1 MVTRCFFTLLA
12 AVLVSLTL
20 SFGFPTASNANVSAA
35 YEFSSLSAAY
45 TEISGG
51 TVHGTS
57 SNDEDSFNAI
67 DLGFTFN
74 FDGVDYTQISIQ
86 SNGFIAM
93 GAAVSNSHN
102 PLITGSSNNVIAALG
117 CDLQGNGVDSE
128 LQSLT
133 EGTAPDRVF
142 TVQWKKYKRYGAS
155 YSADNLNFQIKLYE
169 SSNRM
174 KIVYGG
180 FTVTNVATPPTAEVG
195 LRGAAATDFNNRMTD
210 VTHVWADSLSGTTN
224 ASAMSLT
231 DTIYP
236 ASGLVYIWTIFKGVA
251 IDPPQLSK
259 TGCKGSDTVYN
270 LKVWNYTGAV
280 GRFNLNYAG
289 AWPSSGPA
297 ATGDIPHNGSETV
310 SVTVRIPRAAN
321 SGDSDVLTVTA
332 TDLSSTYT
340 DMATATTIAGLARG
354 YTDRA
359 NVPAGREARNPSVV
373 YWDGKLFKIGGYNGA
388 ARAWVDIYDIAANT
402 WTSGADMPGARY
414 WMDCEAIAGKIYC
427 AGGYLSSGQST
438 LYIYDIAG
446 DVWTTG
452 AAMPAARYNYASAAL
467 AGKYHVIGGY
477 TGSYESTMLVYDP
490 VANTWDS
497 TRASMG
503 TARRFFVAGA
513 MGGKIYAAG
522 GYNGSY
528 LSSAEVYDPTANAW
542 TPVAGMPQTWCSAGD
557 AVVDDRFLVV
567 LGGASTSTASASAYA
582 QYYDA
587 TSDRWATLPDMNHWL
602 YGTEAAGYGSE
613 VWIASGRMYEGGG
626 FSYSPYT
633 THMDQCVLDSP
644 VQKGGFHVIQNREG
658 GGAVIYLE

>member
-1 MVTRCFFTLLA
+1 
-12 AVLVSLTL
+12 
-20 SFGFPTASNANVSAA
+20 
-35 YEFSSLSAAY
+35 
-45 TEISGG
+45 
-51 TVHGTS
+51 
-57 SNDEDSFNAI
+57 
-67 DLGFTFN
+67 
-74 FDGVDYTQISIQ
+74 
-86 SNGFIAM
+86 
-93 GAAVSNSHN
+93 
-102 PLITGSSNNVIAALG
+102 
-117 CDLQGNGVDSE
+117 
-128 LQSLT
+128 
-133 EGTAPDRVF
+133 
-142 TVQWKKYKRYGAS
+142 
-155 YSADNLNFQIKLYE
+155 
-169 SSNRM
+169 
-174 KIVYGG
+174 
-180 FTVTNVATPPTAEVG
+180 
-195 LRGAAATDFNNRMTD
+195 
-210 VTHVWADSLSGTTN
+210 
-224 ASAMSLT
+224 
-231 DTIYP
+231 
-236 ASGLVYIWTIFKGVA
+236 
-251 IDPPQLSK
+251 
-259 TGCKGSDTVYN
+259 
-270 LKVWNYTGAV
+270 
-280 GRFNLNYAG
+280 
-289 AWPSSGPA
+289 
-297 ATGDIPHNGSETV
+297 
-310 SVTVRIPRAAN
+310 
-321 SGDSDVLTVTA
+321 
-332 TDLSSTYT
+332 
-340 DMATATTIAGLARG
+340 
-354 YTDRA
+354 
-359 NVPAGREARNPSVV
+359 
-373 YWDGKLFKIGGYNGA
+373 
-388 ARAWVDIYDIAANT
+388 
-402 WTSGADMPGARY
+402 MP
-414 WMDCEAIAGKIYC
+414 
-427 AGGYLSSGQST
+427 
-438 LYIYDIAG
+438 
-446 DVWTTG
+446 G